1 MNSSKTNVIR
11 NGFLKDQSANT
22 NPFDTGY
29 FSENE
34 LKTFGFK
41 AVGKN
46 VKIAKNCTI
55 SGLSNISLGDNV
67 IIDAFCS
74 IIATGEGQL
83 QIGSFVHI
91 GAFCHLLA
99 SAGIEMKDFSGLSQG
114 VKIYSKS
121 DDYSGKSMTNP
132 TIPSKYK
139 AVKSGKVIINEH
151 VIIGANTIILPGLTI
166 GEGASVGAV
175 SLVSSNLDS
184 WTVYFGNPLKRLTKR
199 SQDLLFKKEAFLK
212 ELKQKEMELNR
223 LKTLKKFNSDSI
235 SNPT

>member
-1 MNSSKTNVIR
+1 MSIIKNN
-11 NGFLKDQSANT
+11 FLKDQNENM
-22 NPFDTGY
+22 NPFETGY
-29 FSENE
+29 FTENE
-34 LKTFGFK
+34 LNTFGFK

-55 SGLSNISLGDNV
+55 SGLSNISIGDNV

-74 IIATGEGQL
+74 IIATGEESL

-99 SAGIEMKDFSGLSQG
+99 NAGIEIKDFSGLSQG

-166 GEGASVGAV
+166 GEGTSVGAV
-175 SLVSSNLDS
+175 SLVASNLDS

-199 SQDLLFKKEAFLK
+199 SQELLLKKETFLN
-212 ELKQKEMELNR
+212 EIKQKDLELN
-223 LKTLKKFNSDSI
+223 
-235 SNPT
+235 